1 MILEKWL
8 MSFPR
13 KRESNSLSYR
23 ELVAVSKLSFLDPVE
38 GPRDNTERSW
48 IPAFAR
54 MTATVFFF
62 IFFSKIAIADSE
74 IAESLKCS
82 KHFSHFEKKFNIP
95 SNTLHSIALKESGKK
110 HKTHN
115 LRVVWP
121 WTVNIEGKGYYFN
134 TKREAVNF
142 VRKQIIRGR
151 ESIDVGCM
159 QINLRHHLEA
169 FNSLDQAFEPS
180 NNVRY
185 GAEFLRSK
193 YDQLKSWHKAIAH
206 YHSATHSLG
215 FKYKQ
220 DVVKIANNMALYKAS
235 LHNYL
240 NNSEEILEDK
250 TMVNNNKIQ
259 KRSLFS
265 SNKRYRSSIMILI
278 PSKIN

>member
-1 MILEKWL
+1 MLVRLLIIL
-8 MSFPR
+8 
-13 KRESNSLSYR
+13 
-23 ELVAVSKLSFLDPVE
+23 
-38 GPRDNTERSW
+38 
-48 IPAFAR
+48 
-54 MTATVFFF
+54 F
-62 IFFSKIAIADSE
+62 IFFSTVAIADPE

-82 KHFSHFEKKFNIP
+82 KLFPYFEKKFNIP
-95 SNTLHSIALKESGKK
+95 INTLHSIALKESGKK
-110 HKTHN
+110 HKTRN

-121 WTVNIEGKGYYFN
+121 WTVNVEGKGYHFN

-142 VRKQIIRGR
+142 VRKQIIIGR

-215 FKYKQ
+215 SKYKQ
-220 DVVKIANNMALYKAS
+220 DVVKIASNMALYKAS
-235 LHNYL
+235 LQGYL
-240 NNSEEILEDK
+240 NNNEDVLESNIA
-250 TMVNNNKIQ
+250 VNNNKIQ
-259 KRSLFS
+259 KKSLFT
-265 SNKRYRSSIMILI
+265 SNKRYRSSIMIPI
-278 PSKIN
+278 PNKVN

>member
-1 MILEKWL
+1 M
-8 MSFPR
+8 F
-13 KRESNSLSYR
+13 
-23 ELVAVSKLSFLDPVE
+23 VKLLIFTFS
-38 GPRDNTERSW
+38 
-48 IPAFAR
+48 
-54 MTATVFFF
+54 F
-62 IFFSKIAIADSE
+62 IFFSTLAIADPE

-82 KHFSHFEKKFNIP
+82 KLFPHFEKKFNIP
-95 SNTLHSIALKESGKK
+95 SNTLYSIALKESGKK
-110 HKTHN
+110 HKTRN
-115 LRVVWP
+115 IRVVWP
-121 WTVNIEGKGYYFN
+121 WAVNVEGKGYYFN

-142 VRKQIIRGR
+142 VRKQIIKGS

-220 DVVKIANNMALYKAS
+220 DVVKIASNMALYKAS

-240 NNSEEILEDK
+240 NNNEGVLEGK
-250 TMVNNNKIQ
+250 TIVNNKIQ
-259 KRSLFS
+259 KKSFF
-265 SNKRYRSSIMILI
+265 NGKKRYKSSIMIPI